1 MNPEDAHRQA
11 PKPAAPPRD
20 AFLDHADD
28 HADDHALDHA
38 LSRLDGLGAVTVHE
52 HVDVYT
58 AVDRALRERL
68 AATEA

>member
-20 AFLDHADD
+20 APLDHAV
-28 HADDHALDHA
+28 DHALDHA